1 MCSQN
6 FALSTFGCRNG
17 STVIT
22 FTITRDTQMNNKKQ
36 LGAIG
41 LDIGG
46 TKIAAGVVLWPS
58 GEILRRTIIPT
69 KPTRGGEAVLK
80 DTHDLARQL
89 HDWARGEQIEVAGI
103 GAGVA
108 ELVDREGN
116 VTSSCTIDWCNRPVQ
131 QRLSAIAPAR
141 VESDVRAAA
150 LGEAIFGAGR
160 GHPLFVYMTVGTGI
174 SYCLMQNGQPL
185 KGARGNAIT
194 MASSPLTTVCTHCGA
209 KLRPVLEEVASGP
222 AIAKRFAQGQNV
234 QTTETCEQVFR
245 AASNGDKNAIEIL
258 TSAGEA
264 LGVSTAFLVNVLD
277 PETIVVGGGLGTAGG
292 WYWDAFE
299 RSCREHIFADN
310 SRGLTIVT
318 ATLGVDAGLVGAAA
332 VVFAPQGGRAN
343 YAYETS

>member
-1 MCSQN
+1 
-6 FALSTFGCRNG
+6 
-17 STVIT
+17 
-22 FTITRDTQMNNKKQ
+22 MNNKQQ

-89 HDWARGEQIEVAGI
+89 HGWARGEQIEVAGI

-108 ELVDREGN
+108 ELVDCEGN
-116 VTSSCTIDWCNRPVQ
+116 VTSSCTIDWRDRPVQ
-131 QRLSAIAPAR
+131 QRLSEIAPAQ

-150 LGEAIFGAGR
+150 VGEAIFGAGR
-160 GHPLFVYMTVGTGI
+160 GHPLFVYVTVGTGI
-174 SYCLMQNGQPL
+174 SYCLMQNGEPL
-185 KGARGNAIT
+185 KGAKGNAIT

-209 KLRPVLEEVASGP
+209 KLRPVLEEFASGP
-222 AIAKRFAQGQNV
+222 AIAKRFAQSQKGKP
-234 QTTETCEQVFR
+234 TETCEGVVR
-245 AASNGDKNAIEIL
+245 AASNGDKDAIEIL

-277 PETIVVGGGLGTAGG
+277 PEMIVVGGGLGTAGG
-292 WYWDAFE
+292 LYWDAFE

-310 SRGLTIVT
+310 SRGLPIVT

-332 VVFAPQGGRAN
+332 VVFAQRQGRRAN
-343 YAYETS
+343 YAYETN

>member
-1 MCSQN
+1 
-6 FALSTFGCRNG
+6 
-17 STVIT
+17 
-22 FTITRDTQMNNKKQ
+22 MNNKQQ

-58 GEILRRTIIPT
+58 GEILQRTIIPT

-89 HDWARGEQIEVAGI
+89 HDWARGKQIEVAGI

-108 ELVDREGN
+108 ELVDCDGN
-116 VTSSCTIDWCNRPVQ
+116 VTSSCTIDWRDCPVQ
-131 QRLSAIAPAR
+131 QRLSEIAPAL

-150 LGEAIFGAGR
+150 VGEAIFGAGR

-174 SYCLMQNGQPL
+174 SYCLMQNGRPL
-185 KGARGNAIT
+185 KGAKGNAIT
-194 MASSPLTTVCTHCGA
+194 MASSPLSTVCTHCGM
-209 KLRPVLEEVASGP
+209 KLRPVLEEFASGP
-222 AIAKRFAQGQNV
+222 AIATRFAKGHNGQPS
-234 QTTETCEQVFR
+234 ETCEDVFR
-245 AASNGDKNAIEIL
+245 AASNGDKDAIEIL

-277 PETIVVGGGLGTAGG
+277 PEMIVVGGGLGTAGG
-292 WYWDAFE
+292 LYWNAFE

-310 SRGLTIVT
+310 SRGLPIVT

-332 VVFAPQGGRAN
+332 VVFAQQHGSRAN
-343 YAYETS
+343 YAYETK